1 MNDSTFEVRTASA
14 EMSEGNKTILE
25 EVKNLQDATHRMQDS
40 MNEMSI
46 GARKINET
54 GANLI
59 DITNRIDGSITGIGT
74 QIDKFK
80 V

>member
-1 MNDSTFEVRTASA
+1 
-14 EMSEGNKTILE
+14 MSEGNKTILE